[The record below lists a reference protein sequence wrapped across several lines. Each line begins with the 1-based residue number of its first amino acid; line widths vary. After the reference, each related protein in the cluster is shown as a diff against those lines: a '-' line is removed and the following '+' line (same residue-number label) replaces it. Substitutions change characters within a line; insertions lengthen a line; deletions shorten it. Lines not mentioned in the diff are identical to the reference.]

1 MGFLGHNFSSRHA
14 RRSIKGFIDVADCL
28 VSKTFELQK
37 WLIGLATRARQ
48 IGSKIQEHVLFV
60 TSPRKTPRSKQI
72 IFFLIEPGKLAASVK
87 GLGNSRAIEAGE
99 LLTKMYRPIYWPA
112 LSLKGRNKFRT
123 YIRKLE
129 NEHSE
134 QHLPRVVA

>member
-72 IFFLIEPGKLAASVK
+72 IFFFNRTWKTCRICKGFGQLSSYRGWRVINKNVPPDILAGAVVK
-87 GLGNSRAIEAGE
+87 GEE
-99 LLTKMYRPIYWPA
+99 
-112 LSLKGRNKFRT
+112 
-123 YIRKLE
+123 
-129 NEHSE
+129 
-134 QHLPRVVA
+134 